1 MKFSVRAF
9 FSLAFSTSSRMRLT
23 VDSPKGLVVRTRRRP
38 VMLMQ
43 PEMTSSPAST
53 WRGIDSPVRAAV
65 SSWELPST
73 IVPSMGTRS
82 PGLMTMTVPTA
93 TSSGSTCSSSP
104 ASFSTLAKS
113 GAMSIMSEMDL
124 RLLPTA

>member
-23 VDSPKGLVVRTRRRP
+23 VDSPKGLVVRTRSTP

-43 PEMTSSPAST
+43 PEMTSSPASA
-53 WRGIDSPVRAAV
+53 WRGADSPVRAAV
-65 SSWELPST
+65 SSCVAPSRMT
-73 IVPSMGTRS
+73 PSMGTRS
-82 PGLMTMTVPTA
+82 PGLTTMTSPTA
-93 TSSGSTCSSSP
+93 TSSGPTCAKPPSR
-104 ASFSTLAKS
+104 STLAKS
-113 GAMSIMSEMDL
+113 GAMSIMAAMDL